1 MLVVLKMLFAL
12 SAKVREGY
20 STQLVCQSV
29 NQSVIPSQDLEDVS
43 LPNLKQASKC
53 CTGNFRSYFSFDL
66 LFLEKS

>member
-1 MLVVLKMLFAL
+1 MYFKNVGLLKVLFAL

-43 LPNLKQASKC
+43 LPNLKQA
-53 CTGNFRSYFSFDL
+53 
-66 LFLEKS
+66 